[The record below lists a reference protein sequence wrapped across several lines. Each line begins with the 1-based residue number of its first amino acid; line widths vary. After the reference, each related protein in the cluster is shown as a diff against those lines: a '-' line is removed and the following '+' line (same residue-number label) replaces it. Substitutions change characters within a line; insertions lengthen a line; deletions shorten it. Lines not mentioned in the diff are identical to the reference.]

1 MAETHKTDLLVIGG
15 GPGGYTAAFR
25 AADLGLQVTLVN
37 ADDNLGGTCLLRG
50 CIPSKA
56 LLHVAELITEASE
69 ARTYGLTFGDPKIDL
84 DALRGWKNSIIT
96 RLSTGLSGLV
106 RQRKVTHLT
115 GYAQFENSQ
124 SASITGNEDID
135 HITFEHA
142 IIATG
147 SRPISLPIFALDTPR
162 ILDSTTALD
171 LDEIPKSLL
180 VVGGGIIGLELG
192 SVYAAL
198 GSAVTVV
205 EMTDTLLPGTDPDLI
220 KPLETRLRQAFSAIH
235 TRTRVTHIEEVN
247 TGIEV
252 HCEGG
257 GSKISEIFDRVL
269 LCIGRRPNTDNIGLE
284 NTDIEPDDRGF
295 IEVDSQMRTNDPR
308 LFAIGDAIPGPGLAH
323 KAAHEGKI
331 AAEVLAGE
339 PVAFDA
345 LIPSVVYTDPE
356 IAWVGLTEIDARE
369 QNRKVDVVHFP
380 WAALGKAHAIGRIE
394 GQTKLIVDPYTQRVL
409 GMGIVGPNAGD
420 LIAEGALAIEMA
432 AVTEDIAHTIHPHPS
447 LAESIGIAA
456 DIHLG
461 SATDVYMPKK
471 SHT

>member
-25 AADLGLQVTLVN
+25 AADLGLQVPLVN
-37 ADDNLGGTCLLRG
+37 AGRQPRWHLCYMRG

-84 DALRGWKNSIIT
+84 DALRGWKDNIIT

-124 SASITGNEDID
+124 SASITGDGDID
-135 HITFEHA
+135 RVEFEHA

-147 SRPISLPIFALDTPR
+147 SRPIVLPIFALDTPR

-180 VVGGGIIGLELG
+180 VIGGGIIGLELG

-247 TGIEV
+247 TGI
-252 HCEGG
+252 
-257 GSKISEIFDRVL
+257 
-269 LCIGRRPNTDNIGLE
+269 
-284 NTDIEPDDRGF
+284 
-295 IEVDSQMRTNDPR
+295 
-308 LFAIGDAIPGPGLAH
+308 
-323 KAAHEGKI
+323 
-331 AAEVLAGE
+331 
-339 PVAFDA
+339 
-345 LIPSVVYTDPE
+345 
-356 IAWVGLTEIDARE
+356 
-369 QNRKVDVVHFP
+369 
-380 WAALGKAHAIGRIE
+380 
-394 GQTKLIVDPYTQRVL
+394 
-409 GMGIVGPNAGD
+409 
-420 LIAEGALAIEMA
+420 
-432 AVTEDIAHTIHPHPS
+432 
-447 LAESIGIAA
+447 
-456 DIHLG
+456 
-461 SATDVYMPKK
+461 
-471 SHT
+471 

>member
-1 MAETHKTDLLVIGG
+1 M
-15 GPGGYTAAFR
+15 
-25 AADLGLQVTLVN
+25 
-37 ADDNLGGTCLLRG
+37 
-50 CIPSKA
+50 
-56 LLHVAELITEASE
+56 
-69 ARTYGLTFGDPKIDL
+69 
-84 DALRGWKNSIIT
+84 
-96 RLSTGLSGLV
+96 

-124 SASITGNEDID
+124 SASIEGDGDID
-135 HITFEHA
+135 RVEFEHA

-147 SRPISLPIFALDTPR
+147 SRPIVLPIFALDTPR

-171 LDEIPKSLL
+171 LDEIPKNLL

-235 TRTRVTHIEEVN
+235 TSTRVTHIEEVN

-252 HCEGG
+252 HWEGEE
-257 GSKISEIFDRVL
+257 SKTSEIFDRVL

-284 NTDIEPDDRGF
+284 NTDIEPDDQGF

-308 LFAIGDAIPGPGLAH
+308 LFAIGDAVPGPGLAH

-339 PVAFDA
+339 SAAFDA

-356 IAWVGLTEIDARE
+356 IAWVGLTETDALK
-369 QNRKVDVVHFP
+369 QNRKVDIVRFP

-409 GMGIVGPNAGD
+409 GMGIVGPHAGD
-420 LIAEGALAIEMA
+420 LIAEGVLAIEMA
-432 AVTEDIAHTIHPHPS
+432 AVAEDIAHTIHPHPS
-447 LAESIGIAA
+447 LAESIGIASE
-456 DIHLG
+456 IHLG

-471 SHT
+471 

>member
-1 MAETHKTDLLVIGG
+1 MAETHKADLLVIGG

-37 ADDNLGGTCLLRG
+37 ADDNLGGTCLLHG

-220 KPLETRLRQAFSAIH
+220 KPLEIRLRQAFSAIH

-356 IAWVGLTEIDARE
+356 IAWVGLTETDARE
-369 QNRKVDVVHFP
+369 QNRKVEVVHFP

-471 SHT
+471 

>member
-84 DALRGWKNSIIT
+84 DALRGWKDNIIT

-124 SASITGNEDID
+124 SASISGDGDID
-135 HITFEHA
+135 RVEFEHA

-252 HCEGG
+252 HWEGEG
-257 GSKISEIFDRVL
+257 AKTSEIFDRVL

-284 NTDIEPDDRGF
+284 NTDIEPNDHGSSKS
-295 IEVDSQMRTNDPR
+295 ITIVQNDPASLHR
-308 LFAIGDAIPGPGLAH
+308 RPVPVPGSPTKLRTKQNRRRNSRRGT
-323 KAAHEGKI
+323 
-331 AAEVLAGE
+331 
-339 PVAFDA
+339 PVFDA
-345 LIPSVVYTDPE
+345 LIPSLCTRFRKF
-356 IAWVGLTEIDARE
+356 AWVGLTETTPANK
-369 QNRKVDVVHFP
+369 NRKVDIGASPGPH
-380 WAALGKAHAIGRIE
+380 WAKRMQLGASKARPSSLSIPIPSAYSAWASWD
-394 GQTKLIVDPYTQRVL
+394 QTRATSSPKARSPLKWLPSPKTLPTPFTRTPRL
-409 GMGIVGPNAGD
+409 PN
-420 LIAEGALAIEMA
+420 
-432 AVTEDIAHTIHPHPS
+432 PS
-447 LAESIGIAA
+447 A
-456 DIHLG
+456 
-461 SATDVYMPKK
+461 
-471 SHT
+471 

>member
-25 AADLGLQVTLVN
+25 AADLGLHVTLVN

-369 QNRKVDVVHFP
+369 QNRKVDVVRFP